1 MLPRPVSWPSHA
13 STTPLNAHPYFTK
26 LKSRLPQNYAPNGV
40 QGGAGRRPVRIR
52 VVLQEVD
59 HGLSHGLQ
67 LSVGPCG
74 RHPITALSAKRPPR
88 PGPQRGVLSLSRV
101 QSRQQWLTQQ
111 ETRRWRAWEQ
121 MGNGRPHTHAVETE
135 ARALRCPRTRF
146 NTRQDGPWCRTLLPG
161 G

>member
-1 MLPRPVSWPSHA
+1 MPAPM
-13 STTPLNAHPYFTK
+13 PLNAHLYFTK
-26 LKSRLPQNYAPNGV
+26 LKSTLSQNDAPNGV
-40 QGGAGRRPVRIR
+40 QGGAGRRPVPIR

-74 RHPITALSAKRPPR
+74 RYPITTLSAKRPPR
-88 PGPQRGVLSLSRV
+88 PGPQQGVLSPSRV
-101 QSRQQWLTQQ
+101 QCRQQWLTQQ
-111 ETRRWRAWEQ
+111 ETRRRRAWEQ

-135 ARALRCPRTRF
+135 ARALRCPRTRLS
-146 NTRQDGPWCRTLLPG
+146 TRQDSPGCGTLLPG